1 MISFTERVVPG
12 DQIWGT
18 DTNLSFYFRGN
29 FAFFKEKNFN
39 FKIIVDSHKKH

>member
-1 MISFTERVVPG
+1 MISFTEIVVL

-29 FAFFKEKNFN
+29 FAFFLLKKSFH
-39 FKIIVDSHKKH
+39 FKIIVDSHKKY